1 MARAS
6 INGVTYNT
14 NRGADKLGV
23 MKNCGVPYNDSRWFS
38 EELYRK
44 KTGEFFIYGR
54 GKSMSPYREGEDTGI
69 KDVREQIVA
78 VSEDRAKEWASTNLD
93 SKAYDNMLRMIDMIP
108 TPVVTEKKPLA
119 HKQFVDN
126 AEAVKSII
134 SAIQDD
140 PTVTQPQLAEISS
153 ISKANVVIV
162 LNTLREDGKLTRE
175 GSRRSG
181 RWILSS
187 DLMKRVGSHQ
197 KPQRKHQEDDIQAKS
212 AAEIVRRPQTASV
225 AVTDDDRVGMIV
237 DVLRK
242 TSEASQRTIAAET
255 GISLPKVNAIMQQLV
270 ADGRVIRE
278 GTAHR
283 GRYIVKDIKKP
294 AMSED
299 NKSTVI
305 DVIRERPD
313 ITQRELAKSTGIS
326 LPKVNHILQTLN
338 ADGVIIREGT
348 SRKGTWVILSDAGSA
363 EEKKH
368 RGGAHSKIAGKEDIV
383 IEAIRRNPSIT

>member
-242 TSEASQRTIAAET
+242 TPEASQRTIAAE
-255 GISLPKVNAIMQQLV
+255 
-270 ADGRVIRE
+270 
-278 GTAHR
+278 
-283 GRYIVKDIKKP
+283 
-294 AMSED
+294 
-299 NKSTVI
+299 
-305 DVIRERPD
+305 
-313 ITQRELAKSTGIS
+313 TGIS